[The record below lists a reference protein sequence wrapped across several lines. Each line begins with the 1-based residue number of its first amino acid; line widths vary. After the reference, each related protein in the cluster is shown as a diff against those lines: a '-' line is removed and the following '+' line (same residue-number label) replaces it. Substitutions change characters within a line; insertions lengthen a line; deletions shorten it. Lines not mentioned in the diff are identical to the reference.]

1 MFKLFDSFP
10 FRDKVMTTSNSNFHL
25 DCIGWNSNKS
35 LFILQE
41 NMIKFW
47 PEKPAVNQT
56 TENRNR
62 ITQCVPDNFS
72 YFARKKRVCVNN

>member
-1 MFKLFDSFP
+1 
-10 FRDKVMTTSNSNFHL
+10 MTTSDSNFHL

-35 LFILQE
+35 LFILQG

-56 TENRNR
+56 TENR
-62 ITQCVPDNFS
+62 TELHSVLSNFG
-72 YFARKKRVCVNN
+72 YFVRKKRVCANNYAHYKVFYVSL